1 MRILVTGAHGRVGEG
16 LKLHLADDD
25 EYEFTYLDR
34 TDHPEYD
41 THVADVADYE
51 AIRPAFD
58 GQDAIVH
65 LAAYPTTD
73 GSWDQIRES
82 NLVGM
87 HNVLEA
93 AADAGVER
101 FVYASSIHAAGMYE
115 EDHAPEL
122 YELDY
127 DLTVTHEDP
136 ERPDSYY
143 GGSKAF
149 GEDWGRYYIEKRD
162 YPERF
167 YAIRIASI
175 REPPYDNPYGDAEKG
190 VEAGDWTRGSEPYET
205 QVKRLKGTW
214 LSERDWAQL
223 VERCLTDTAV
233 EFDIFFA
240 TSENERGWYDI
251 EHTKEVLG
259 YAPED
264 RGEEWTEPPADLVK
278 HVDGRRGE

>member
-16 LKLHLADDD
+16 LKLHLADQH
-25 EYEFTYLDR
+25 EFTVLDR
-34 TDHPEYD
+34 EDHPDYD
-41 THVADVADYE
+41 THVADVADYD

-58 GQDAIVH
+58 DQDAVIH

-73 GSWDQIRES
+73 GTWEQVHDS

-93 AADAGVER
+93 ASDAGVEQ
-101 FVYASSIHAAGMYE
+101 FIFASSIHAAGMYE
-115 EDHAPEL
+115 EENAPDL
-122 YELDY
+122 YELDF

-143 GGSKAF
+143 GASKAF
-149 GEDWGRYYIEKRD
+149 GEDWGRYYVECREH
-162 YPERF
+162 PTQF

-175 REPPYDNPYGDAEKG
+175 RQAPYDNPYGDAEKG
-190 VEAGDWTRGSEPYET
+190 VEDGDWERGSEEYET
-205 QVKRLKGTW
+205 QAKRLKGTW

-223 VERCLTDTAV
+223 VELCLADEDVT
-233 EFDIFFA
+233 FDVFFG

-251 EHTKEVLG
+251 EHAKEVLG
-259 YAPED
+259 YEPQDRAED
-264 RGEEWTEPPADLVK
+264 WTEPPQELID
-278 HVDGRRGE
+278 HVDANRSE